1 MSSALTT
8 VREVLT
14 RNIRQSG
21 IFIAFVAIIILFAFL
36 TGGTLLTTQNVN
48 NIVVQNSY
56 ILILA
61 IGMVI
66 VIIGGHIDLS
76 VGSVVAFTGA
86 IAGVIT
92 VRMELHWIL
101 GVLAALVVGAIVGAW
116 QGYWVAFVG
125 IPAFIV
131 TLAGMLIFRGATMV
145 TLGNTQI
152 SPFPDAFRDLASGY
166 LNGLLGGPGYDVF
179 TLVLAAL
186 AVAAFAWMQWRTRA
200 ALIKYGQDVP
210 SMAMFALRIV
220 VTGLVVMWFAWQLA
234 NYAGLPIVLIILGV
248 LVIAYNL
255 VTRKSV
261 FGRNV
266 YAIGGNLQA
275 ALLSGVK
282 VKWINFWIF
291 VNMGTLAALAGVI
304 FTARL
309 NLANPKAGTMFELD
323 AIAAC
328 FIGGAAVTG
337 GVGTVLGAI
346 VGGLIMGV
354 MNNGMSLLGI
364 GIDYQQAIKG
374 LVLLFAVAFDVVNKR
389 RAGTR

>member
-36 TGGTLLTTQNVN
+36 TGGTLLTPQNVN

>member
-1 MSSALTT
+1 MIH
-8 VREVLT
+8 
-14 RNIRQSG
+14 N
-21 IFIAFVAIIILFAFL
+21 
-36 TGGTLLTTQNVN
+36 
-48 NIVVQNSY
+48 
-56 ILILA
+56 
-61 IGMVI
+61 
-66 VIIGGHIDLS
+66 
-76 VGSVVAFTGA
+76 
-86 IAGVIT
+86 
-92 VRMELHWIL
+92 
-101 GVLAALVVGAIVGAW
+101 
-116 QGYWVAFVG
+116 
-125 IPAFIV
+125 PA
-131 TLAGMLIFRGATMV
+131 
-145 TLGNTQI
+145 
-152 SPFPDAFRDLASGY
+152 P
-166 LNGLLGGPGYDVF
+166 
-179 TLVLAAL
+179 AL

>member
-21 IFIAFVAIIILFAFL
+21 LFIAFVAIIILFAFL
-36 TGGTLLTTQNVN
+36 TGGTLLTPQNVN